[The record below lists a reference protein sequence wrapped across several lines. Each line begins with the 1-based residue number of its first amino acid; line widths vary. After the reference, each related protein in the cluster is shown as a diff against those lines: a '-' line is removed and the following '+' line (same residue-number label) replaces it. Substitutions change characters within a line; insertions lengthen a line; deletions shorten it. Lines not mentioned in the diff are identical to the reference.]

1 MIEKLRSINED
12 ILATSKDEE
21 ILNRHM
27 IIKII
32 LLDDNCFFKMSVE
45 DAYAI
50 MRDLGIPEN
59 ELKYMY
65 LKLVDISEKRD

>member
-21 ILNRHM
+21 ILNKHM

-50 MRDLGIPEN
+50 MRHLGIPES

>member
-32 LLDDNCFFKMSVE
+32 LLDDNCFFKMNVE

-50 MRDLGIPEN
+50 MRDLGIPET

>member
-21 ILNRHM
+21 TLNKHM

-50 MRDLGIPEN
+50 MRDLGIPES

>member
-1 MIEKLRSINED
+1 MIENLRSINED

-21 ILNRHM
+21 ILNKHM

-50 MRDLGIPEN
+50 MRDLGIPES

>member
-21 ILNRHM
+21 ILNKHM

-32 LLDDNCFFKMSVE
+32 LLDDNCFFQMSVE

-50 MRDLGIPEN
+50 MRDLGIPES

>member
-1 MIEKLRSINED
+1 MIEKFRSINED

-32 LLDDNCFFKMSVE
+32 LLDDNCFFKMNVE

-50 MRDLGIPEN
+50 MRDLGIPET

>member
-21 ILNRHM
+21 ILNKHM

-32 LLDDNCFFKMSVE
+32 LLDDNCFF
-45 DAYAI
+45 
-50 MRDLGIPEN
+50 
-59 ELKYMY
+59 
-65 LKLVDISEKRD
+65 

>member
-21 ILNRHM
+21 ILNKHM

-50 MRDLGIPEN
+50 MRDLGIPES